1 MADPLTALGVISG
14 LGKFLGNMLNYGQAR
29 EKQNYEKQMNERD
42 FQYQQDLQ
50 QQIFAREDNAV
61 QRRMADLEAAGLNP
75 NLAAGSAAGAGTVVG
90 RSNTQGIST
99 PEMQVGS
106 MLDTISA
113 AQQIKAQKQQTEN
126 AKIEQQILQSQ
137 KEAANLEMLTSKFM
151 FYKNMGFN
159 PQVFAQ
165 RDFDERGRST
175 YSYKVEPIG
184 QYDRIYSHDLG
195 HDVWNITPQKD
206 NMLSYMMDKEM
217 QMYGDQASLLNKDL
231 QWYTADKVINYG
243 LKGLG
248 VAGSFFQPSFT
259 NYMKKK

>member
-61 QRRMADLEAAGLNP
+61 QRRMSDLEAAGLNP

-126 AKIEQQILQSQ
+126 LQIERDILDSQ
-137 KEAANLEMLTSKFM
+137 RTVAANNAILDIVNTATQLGMPMKFGM
-151 FYKNMGFN
+151 TEGKNGSVKWHYIYKPGTERTLQETTLFN
-159 PQVFAQ
+159 AIKNQFQTNEQVLNYYQ
-165 RDFDERGRST
+165 NQNS
-175 YSYKVEPIG
+175 
-184 QYDRIYSHDLG
+184 
-195 HDVWNITPQKD
+195 
-206 NMLSYMMDKEM
+206 MM
-217 QMYGDQASLLNKDL
+217 SKDL
-231 QWYTADKVINYG
+231 QFYTADKVFDYAARTVGLGLDLFSPFGN
-243 LKGLG
+243 LKGL
-248 VAGSFFQPSFT
+248 
-259 NYMKKK
+259 NKYNRR